1 MSRVKKGKSE
11 KLNAAE
17 NRVHPHGT
25 AGHAIAAATH
35 EAVGAKSLHIP
46 KGLRKGKRASQ

>member
-1 MSRVKKGKSE
+1 MSVKKPKAE
-11 KLNAAE
+11 KTNANE

-25 AGHAIAAATH
+25 AGHAIAATTH

-46 KGLRKGKRASQ
+46 KGLRRGKRASQ